1 MSDPSF
7 PSLANVDPETFWPRF
22 RWTQFAAMPERDKT
36 VVVIPI
42 AGLADWGLGHSLDA
56 EETVLMAILK
66 AASQKFLPK
75 SRLLVVPPLR
85 FAFGA
90 DPACAFALDQVS
102 AFTFLADVVSAIAG
116 AGFKKVVFLNASP
129 WSEELLIGASRDIRI
144 SLCVQT
150 FVISLSA
157 LELDFHPTRSK
168 SRRTLQTLLTALN
181 ETEAEAPEPLANE
194 APGWGDEP
202 ITPLQGPAEPLA
214 SARTKAPALIE
225 AAGARLAVLL
235 ADIDARPL
243 TLASLAYPTS
253 P

>member
-7 PSLANVDPETFWPRF
+7 PSLAHVDPETFWPRF
-22 RWTQFAAMPERDKT
+22 RWTQFAAMPEKEKT

-42 AGLADWGLGHSLDA
+42 AGLADWGLGHSLDS
-56 EETVLMAILK
+56 EETILMAVLK
-66 AASQKFLPK
+66 SASLKFTPK

-90 DPACAFALDQVS
+90 DPACAFALDQLS
-102 AFTFLADVVSAIAG
+102 AFNLLSEVVTAIAG

-129 WSEELLIGASRDIRI
+129 WNEELLVGASRDIRI
-144 SLCVQT
+144 ALTVQT
-150 FVISLSA
+150 FVINLSA

-168 SRRTLQTLLTALN
+168 TRRTLQTLLTALSGN
-181 ETEAEAPEPLANE
+181 EAEVAEPSVPE

-202 ITPLQGPAEPLA
+202 VTPLEGLAEPLA
-214 SARTKAPALIE
+214 TARSKAPALIE

-235 ADIDARPL
+235 TDIDLRPL
-243 TLASLAYPTS
+243 SLASLAYPGS